1 MILPGISKIAVLRA
15 SALGD
20 LIFALPALDALRD
33 AYPDA
38 EIVLLG
44 RPWHVD
50 FLSGRPSPIDRVIVV
65 PPSKGV
71 REEEGLEPDPAEL
84 ERFFIA
90 MRQEQFDL
98 AIQLHGGGRNSNP
111 FVLQLGAR
119 FTAGSR
125 TRDAAMLDRWV
136 PYVYFQ
142 AEIMRCLEV
151 VALVGAQFRLP
162 VPTVHVTARDL
173 EESRQVCVE
182 SDQPLVAIHP
192 GASDPR
198 RRWPPTAFAAVADAM
213 ASAGALVV
221 VTGTE
226 RERPLVDELLGSMT
240 NPAEDLCGRLSL
252 TALTGLLSR
261 CRLVV
266 ANDTGPLHLAG
277 AVCAPSVGV
286 YWCANLITA
295 GPLTR
300 TRHRPLLSWRL
311 DCPVCGRNTI
321 LDNCQHHASFV
332 ADVSVDQVID
342 AALDLYNT
350 PLSTQ

>member
-33 AYPDA
+33 AYPTA
-38 EIVLLG
+38 EIVYLG
-44 RPWHVD
+44 RPWHVE

-65 PPSKGV
+65 PPSRGV

-84 ERFFIA
+84 ERFFAA
-90 MRQEQFDL
+90 MRQEHFDL
-98 AIQLHGGGRNSNP
+98 AIQLHGGGANSNP
-111 FVLQLGAR
+111 FILQLGAR
-119 FTAGSR
+119 FTAGLR
-125 TRDAAMLDRWV
+125 TPDAAMLDRWV
-136 PYVYFQ
+136 PFVYFQ
-142 AEIMRCLEV
+142 AEVMRCLEV
-151 VALVGAQFRLP
+151 VSLVGAQFRRP
-162 VPTVHVTARDL
+162 EPIVRITEQDL
-173 EESRQVCVE
+173 QESREICPE
-182 SDQPLVAIHP
+182 SDKPLVAIHP

-198 RRWPPTAFAAVADAM
+198 RRWPPANFAAVADAM
-213 ASAGALVV
+213 VSAGARVV

-226 RERPLVDELLGSMT
+226 RERPLVEELLASMAQ
-240 NPAEDLCGRLSL
+240 PAENLCGHLSL
-252 TALTGLLSR
+252 AALTGLFSR

-266 ANDTGPLHLAG
+266 SNDTGPLHLAG
-277 AVCAPSVGV
+277 AVSAATVGI

-300 TRHRPLLSWRL
+300 ARHRPLLSWRL

-321 LDNCQHHASFV
+321 KDNCQHRASFV
-332 ADVSVDQVID
+332 ADVPVDDVID

-350 PLSTQ
+350 SFSTT